1 MSLLNPVATASDPGL
16 PGQELETTYLEPTY
30 RVDLRTSQPD
40 LFRDISETDWAGL
53 SWEKL
58 GRPYQVDRYSS
69 RRRRWEEEQ
78 GRPMPVEVQWKHF
91 NRCFHQMFV
100 SDPDGRRPL
109 LRRRFWESAARL
121 DGAGTKESARELLQM
136 WVWNRVHRVE
146 DAVWDPRGKRALFRG
161 LDVQRPR
168 ILFLGSAE
176 GYEAMQLLAQYPGG
190 EAILVDYDDFCR
202 SHRFGRFPAQYPF
215 LGKDPSR
222 GGWRVWRKDE
232 MHLGFEVEDIR
243 NLKYGPEFD
252 IVLSVGLI
260 EHFPDQY
267 KPLVFDFHRRFLK
280 PGGYAIMTTPR
291 RQLRS
296 RAFYILMGELM
307 NFGYRELMDARQL
320 GLYAYQNGFEILR
333 CGWIKAHNG
342 VVARLR

>member
-1 MSLLNPVATASDPGL
+1 MSVLNPVAAAAEPETPSLD
-16 PGQELETTYLEPTY
+16 LETTRLEPTY
-30 RVDLRTSQPD
+30 RADLRTGRPD
-40 LFRDISETDWAGL
+40 VFKDITRTNWGQL
-53 SWEKL
+53 SWERL
-58 GRPYQVDRYSS
+58 GRPCQVDRYSS
-69 RRRRWEEEQ
+69 RRRGWEEER
-78 GRPMPVEVQWKHF
+78 GRPMPVEVQWEHF
-91 NRCFHQMFV
+91 NRCFHELFC
-100 SDPDGRRPL
+100 SDMDRSRPQA
-109 LRRRFWESAARL
+109 RRRFFKSAARL
-121 DGAGTKESARELLQM
+121 DGAGMKQSARELMQL

-146 DAVWDPRGKRALFRG
+146 DAVWDPRGKRTLFEG
-161 LDVQRPR
+161 LDVRRPR
-168 ILFLGSAE
+168 ILFLGAAE

-190 EAILVDYDDFCR
+190 EAVLVDYDDYCR
-202 SHRFGRFPAQYPF
+202 SHRFGHFPARYPF
-215 LGKDPSR
+215 LGQHPSS
-222 GGWRVWRKDE
+222 GGWKVWRKGDMQLE
-232 MHLGFEVEDIR
+232 FEVEDIR
-243 NLKYGPEFD
+243 NLKYGREFD

-260 EHFPDQY
+260 EHFPDEH

-342 VVARLR
+342 VIARLR